1 LITDKS
7 WQLTRAMKETP
18 MASSAPGATSG
29 DPLLPALPRGWH
41 LFAQTRAGGCTAA
54 LKAEPAFPRAACEKL
69 PATR

>member
-1 LITDKS
+1 
-7 WQLTRAMKETP
+7 